1 MMPRGTWWAR
11 VAVANGKGLLF
22 ASDEPPGA
30 WRTRAAA
37 LLGAH
42 ETAEYFDEPRGIY
55 RVAAFAQGRFMG
67 CLFLGTAGTA
77 PQWDSIKT
85 IFESEA
91 LSEPER
97 RAILSGK
104 STKGIPDPGPLV
116 CACFG
121 VGLNVIRAALA
132 SGRAASVEQIGVA
145 LRAGT
150 NCGSCLPELKRIVG
164 NERVAQTA

>member
-1 MMPRGTWWAR
+1 MSL
-11 VAVANGKGLLF
+11 VASLSWRLSPKVGSWVACFWEGLERLRNG
-22 ASDEPPGA
+22 
-30 WRTRAAA
+30 
-37 LLGAH
+37 
-42 ETAEYFDEPRGIY
+42 I
-55 RVAAFAQGRFMG
+55 Q
-67 CLFLGTAGTA
+67 
-77 PQWDSIKT
+77 IKT

-91 LSEPER
+91 LSERER

-145 LRAGT
+145 LRAAT
-150 NCGSCLPELKRIVG
+150 IWA
-164 NERVAQTA
+164 RVCRSSRHVSVMNASRKPLEDKPPRLS

>member
-1 MMPRGTWWAR
+1 MRRVLLEVSGLTKSYGAR
-11 VAVANGKGLLF
+11 VGCIDVSFSVRPGEVLGIVGESGSGKSTLL
-22 ASDEPPGA
+22 ACLAGRLVPDSGSVCYDIEGRGP
-30 WRTRAAA
+30 TN
-37 LLGAH
+37 LL
-42 ETAEYFDEPRGIY
+42 
-55 RVAAFAQGRFMG
+55 
-67 CLFLGTAGTA
+67 
-77 PQWDSIKT
+77 S
-85 IFESEA
+85 

-104 STKGIPDPGPLV
+104 STKGIADPGPIV

-132 SGRAASVEQIGVA
+132 SGGAASVEQIGIA